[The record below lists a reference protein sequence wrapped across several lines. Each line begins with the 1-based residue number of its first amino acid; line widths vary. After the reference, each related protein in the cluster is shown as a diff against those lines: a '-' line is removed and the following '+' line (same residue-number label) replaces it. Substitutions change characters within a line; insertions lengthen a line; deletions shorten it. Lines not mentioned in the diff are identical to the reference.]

1 MAAKG
6 VIRKGEYFDSVT
18 LMLVARDASKIDGVV
33 DATIVMGTAQNKSIL
48 EMSEMLLDEFKDASD
63 NDLIIAVKAKDEAA
77 AVAGLKKTEELLE
90 KSRQRTT
97 DSSEYMPKSIE
108 SAINMLPGAN
118 MVIISVAGKYAAEE
132 AMKALLHD
140 LHVMIFSD
148 NVPRDK
154 TLEVKKLGRERGLL
168 VMGPDCGTAII
179 NGAPLGFANV
189 VNRGDIGIV
198 SAAGT
203 GLQEVSSI
211 ISNEGC
217 GISQGIGTGGIDMK
231 KEFGGLSFLTGVE
244 ALIADP
250 QTKVITL
257 ISKPPHPEVLERIGE
272 VLKTNRKPV
281 VAAFLGADPALVKS
295 IGAIPASS
303 LEEAA
308 LLSVSLSKGISMEQ
322 FNKEIEESENELKE
336 LAKGLAR
343 QLQPEQKYVR
353 GLFQG
358 GTLAYETQVI
368 LKDMIGAIN
377 SNAPLDPELKLADS
391 WRSVGHTV
399 VDLGE
404 DEFTVGRPHP
414 QIDFSLRNRRI
425 LEEARDKSVAVI
437 YLDVV
442 IGHGTNP
449 NPGEEL
455 APVIAEARKA
465 GKALIIVTVTGTD
478 RDPQNKQKIVKM
490 YKDAGAIVLER
501 NASASRLAGYILQ
514 DPRGDA

>member
-1 MAAKG
+1 MVAKG
-6 VIRKGEYFDSVT
+6 VIKKGEYFDSVT
-18 LMLVARDASKIDGVV
+18 LMLVARDASKIEGVL
-33 DATIVMGTAQNKSIL
+33 DAAIVMGTAQNKSIL
-48 EMSEMLLDEFKDASD
+48 EMSEMLLDEFKNASD

-77 AVAGLKKTEELLE
+77 AVSGLKKTEELLE
-90 KSRQRTT
+90 KSRQKTT
-97 DSSEYMPKSIE
+97 ESSEYMPKSIE
-108 SAINMLPGAN
+108 SALKVLPGAN

-132 AMKALLHD
+132 AMKALQHE

-148 NVPRDK
+148 NVPKDK
-154 TLEVKKLGRERGLL
+154 TLEVKQLGREKGLL

-211 ISNEGC
+211 ISNEGG

-231 KEFGGLSFLTGVE
+231 KDFGGLSFLTGLE

-250 QTKVITL
+250 QTRVIAL

-272 VLKTNRKPV
+272 VLKINKKPV
-281 VAAFLGADPALVKS
+281 VAAFLGADPALVRS
-295 IGAIPASS
+295 IGAIPTSS

-322 FNKEIEESENELKE
+322 FNKEIEESENKLKE
-336 LAKGLAR
+336 LAKGLAK
-343 QLQPEQKYVR
+343 QLQPEQKYLR

-368 LKDMIGAIN
+368 LKDMIGDIN
-377 SNAPLDPELKLADS
+377 SNVPLDPKLGLADS

-414 QIDFSLRNRRI
+414 QIDFALRNKRI
-425 LEEARDKSVAVI
+425 LEEAHDKSVAII

-442 IGHGTNP
+442 IGHGTNL

-455 APVIAEARKA
+455 APVIAKA
-465 GKALIIVTVTGTD
+465 KKVGNSLIIVNVTGTD
-478 RDPQNKQKIVKM
+478 RDPQNKSNVVKM
-490 YKDAGAIVLER
+490 YKDAGAVVLER

-514 DPRGDA
+514 NLRGNQ

>member
-1 MAAKG
+1 MVVKG
-6 VIRKGEYFDSVT
+6 KIKKGEYFDSVT
-18 LMLVARDASKIDGVV
+18 LMLVARDAAKIDGVL
-33 DATIVMGTAQNKSIL
+33 DAAIVMGTAQNKSIL
-48 EMSEMLLDEFKDASD
+48 EMSDMLLDEFKQTTD
-63 NDLIIAVKAKDEAA
+63 NDLVIVVKASNESAA
-77 AVAGLKKTEELLE
+77 EIGLKNTEELLE
-90 KSRQRTT
+90 KSRQKTT
-97 DSSEYMPKSIE
+97 ESSEYMPKSIE
-108 SAINMLPGAN
+108 SALKVLPGAN
-118 MVIISVAGKYAAEE
+118 VAIISVAGKYAAEE
-132 AMKALLHD
+132 AMKALHHD

-148 NVPRDK
+148 NVPK
-154 TLEVKKLGRERGLL
+154 EKAIEVKKLGYEKGLL

-211 ISNEGC
+211 ISNEGG

-231 KEFGGLSFLTGVE
+231 KDYGGLSFLTGLK

-250 QTKVITL
+250 QTKIITL
-257 ISKPPHPEVLERIGE
+257 VSKPPHPDVLARIGE
-272 VLKTNRKPV
+272 VLKGNNKPV

-308 LLSVSLSKGISMEQ
+308 LLSVSLSKGISMDQ
-322 FNKEIEESENELKE
+322 FNKEIQESETELKQLGRD
-336 LAKGLAR
+336 LANKLN
-343 QLQPEQKYVR
+343 PEQKYFR

-368 LKDMIGAIN
+368 LKDMIGEIN
-377 SNAPLDPELKLADS
+377 SNVPLDPKLKLADS

-414 QIDFSLRNRRI
+414 QIDFSLRNKRI
-425 LEEARDKSVAVI
+425 LEEAQDKSVAII

-442 IGHGTNP
+442 IGHGTNL

-455 APVIAEARKA
+455 SPVIAEAK
-465 GKALIIVTVTGTD
+465 KISNALIIIDVTGTD
-478 RDPQNKQKIVKM
+478 KDPQNKSRITQM
-490 YKDAGAIVLER
+490 YKDAGAVVLER
-501 NASASRLAGYILQ
+501 NASAARLAGYILQ
-514 DPRGDA
+514 SMGGK

>member
-1 MAAKG
+1 MVAKG
-6 VIRKGEYFDSVT
+6 VIKKGEYFDSVT
-18 LMLVARDASKIDGVV
+18 LMLVARDASKIDGVI

-48 EMSEMLLDEFKDASD
+48 EMSEMLLDEFKNASD
-63 NDLIIAVKAKDEAA
+63 NDLIIAVKAKNEAA
-77 AVAGLKKTEELLE
+77 AVSGLKSTQDLLE
-90 KSRQRTT
+90 RSRQKTT

-108 SAINMLPGAN
+108 GAFKVLPGAN

-132 AMKALLHD
+132 AMKALQHD

-148 NVPRDK
+148 NVPKDK
-154 TLEVKKLGRERGLL
+154 TLEIKKLGREKGLL

-211 ISNEGC
+211 ISNEGG

-231 KEFGGLSFLTGVE
+231 IDFGGLSFLTGLE

-250 QTKVITL
+250 QTKIITL
-257 ISKPPHPEVLERIGE
+257 ISKPPHPEVLARIGE
-272 VLKTNRKPV
+272 VLKTNKKPV
-281 VAAFLGADPALVKS
+281 VAAFLGADPVLVRN

-308 LLSVSLSKGISMEQ
+308 LLSVSLSKDVSMEQ
-322 FNKEIEESENELKE
+322 FNKEIEEGENKLKE
-336 LAKGLAR
+336 LAKGLAK
-343 QLQPEQKYVR
+343 QLQPEQKYLR

-368 LKDMIGAIN
+368 LKDMIGDIN
-377 SNAPLDPELKLADS
+377 SNVPLDPKLKLADS

-414 QIDFSLRNRRI
+414 QIDFSLRNKRI
-425 LEEARDKSVAVI
+425 LEEARDKSVAII

-442 IGHGTNP
+442 IGHGTNL

-455 APVIAEARKA
+455 APVIAEAKKV
-465 GKALIIVTVTGTD
+465 GNSLIIVSVTGTD
-478 RDPQNKQKIVKM
+478 RDPQNKSKIVKM
-490 YKDAGAIVLER
+490 YKDAGAVVLER

-514 DPRGDA
+514 KLGGN

>member
-1 MAAKG
+1 MVAKG
-6 VIRKGEYFDSVT
+6 VIKKGEYFDSVT
-18 LMLVARDASKIDGVV
+18 LMLVARDASKIEGVV
-33 DATIVMGTAQNKSIL
+33 DAAIVMGTVQNKSIL
-48 EMSEMLLDEFKDASD
+48 EMSEMLLDEFKNTSD
-63 NDLIIAVKAKDEAA
+63 NDLIIAVKAEDEAA
-77 AVAGLKKTEELLE
+77 AASGLQKTEELLE
-90 KSRQRTT
+90 KSRQKTT

-108 SAINMLPGAN
+108 SAFKVLPGAN

-132 AMKALLHD
+132 AMKALEHD
-140 LHVMIFSD
+140 MHVMIFSD
-148 NVPRDK
+148 NVPKDK
-154 TLEVKKLGRERGLL
+154 TLEVKKLGREKGLL

-211 ISNEGC
+211 ISNEGG
-217 GISQGIGTGGIDMK
+217 GISQGIGTGGIDIK
-231 KEFGGLSFLTGVE
+231 IDFGGLSFLTGLE

-250 QTKVITL
+250 QTKIITL
-257 ISKPPHPEVLERIGE
+257 ISKPPHPEVLARIGE
-272 VLKTNRKPV
+272 VLKTNKKPV

-295 IGAIPASS
+295 IGAIPAVS

-308 LLSVSLSKGISMEQ
+308 LLSVSLSKGVPMEQ
-322 FNKEIEESENELKE
+322 FNKEIEESENKLKE
-336 LAKGLAR
+336 LAKDLAR
-343 QLQPEQKYVR
+343 KLQPEQKYLR

-368 LKDMIGAIN
+368 LKDMIGDIN
-377 SNAPLDPELKLADS
+377 SNVPLDPKLKLADS

-414 QIDFSLRNRRI
+414 QIDFSLRNKRI
-425 LEEARDKSVAVI
+425 LEEARDKSVAII

-442 IGHGTNP
+442 IGHGTNL

-455 APVIAEARKA
+455 APVISQATKA
-465 GKALIIVTVTGTD
+465 SNALMIVNVTGTD
-478 RDPQNKQKIVKM
+478 RDPQNKSKIVKM
-490 YKDAGAIVLER
+490 YKDAGAVVLER
-501 NASASRLAGYILQ
+501 NASASRLAGYVLQ
-514 DPRGDA
+514 NLRGKQ

>member
-1 MAAKG
+1 MVVKG
-6 VIRKGEYFDSVT
+6 IIKKGEYFDSVT

-48 EMSEMLLDEFKDASD
+48 EMSDMLLDEFKNTSD
-63 NDLIIAVKAKDEAA
+63 NDLVIVVKANDEKSAEE
-77 AVAGLKKTEELLE
+77 GLKKTEELLE
-90 KSRQRTT
+90 KSRQKTNE
-97 DSSEYMPKSIE
+97 SSEYMPKSIE
-108 SAINMLPGAN
+108 SALKVLPGAN

-132 AMKALLHD
+132 AMKALQHD

-148 NVPRDK
+148 NVPK
-154 TLEVKKLGRERGLL
+154 EKALEVKKLGYEKGLL

-211 ISNEGC
+211 ISNEGG
-217 GISQGIGTGGIDMK
+217 GISQAIGTGGIDMK
-231 KEFGGLSFLTGVE
+231 KDYGGLSFLTGLK

-250 QTKVITL
+250 QTKIITL
-257 ISKPPHPEVLERIGE
+257 VSKPPHPDVLARIGE
-272 VLKTNRKPV
+272 VLKSNQKPV
-281 VAAFLGADPALVKS
+281 VAALLGADPSLVKS
-295 IGAIPASS
+295 IGAIPAST
-303 LEEAA
+303 LEDAA
-308 LLSVSLSKGISMEQ
+308 LLSVSISKGISMDQ
-322 FNKEIEESENELKE
+322 FNKEIEDSEANLKE
-336 LAKGLAR
+336 LAKDLSKK
-343 QLQPEQKYVR
+343 LNPEQRYFR

-368 LKDMIGAIN
+368 LKDMIGSIN
-377 SNAPLDPELKLADS
+377 SNVPLSPELKLADS

-414 QIDFSLRNRRI
+414 QIDFALRNKRI
-425 LEEARDKSVAVI
+425 LDEARDKNVAII

-442 IGHGTNP
+442 IGHGTNL

-455 APVIAEARKA
+455 APVIADAK
-465 GKALIIVTVTGTD
+465 KISNALIIVNVTGTD
-478 RDPQNKQKIVKM
+478 RDPQNKSKIIQM
-490 YKDAGAIVLER
+490 YKEVGAVVLER
-501 NASASRLAGYILQ
+501 NASATRLAGYILQ
-514 DPRGDA
+514 DVGGK